1 MDDLDDLDDL
11 YDLAADIAREHEM
24 LSEQQQPESDEDD
37 DDGEDPDADADEGND
52 ADTDMDNKD
61 NKDNEAPDVDDGGSS
76 SNWWHAGSS
85 DSARSA
91 RCKHYAALEKE
102 ERARDD
108 VPDET
113 APNDETD
120 RKLAKFVH
128 DLVRHGD
135 AENALEASTTL
146 RQIDVERIW

>member
-61 NKDNEAPDVDDGGSS
+61 NEDPDVDDGGSS

-91 RCKHYAALEKE
+91 RCKHYAALEKD